1 MGIMRFHFLISLLF
15 LTLLLQTGCNRRQD
29 RLDEADR
36 LLRTAGMRYDEGQY
50 EDAVGY
56 ASKAFNEFFKL
67 LGSDAKETIYCR
79 GELSEFLRQAG
90 QLKEATKVSR
100 AQVIICFRV
109 YGQRSPDLQT
119 ARLRL
124 ANCLR
129 ADKAFE
135 EAEALCRKAVKECV
149 EDFGADSPNSMSARQ
164 ALTAVLSESG
174 KYSEAI
180 REGTILLEIQLQ
192 KNLDKDWDT
201 VLATRTNL
209 AADYVNQGL
218 LEMGEKELRSI
229 LEVRLKRN
237 GPNHPDTL
245 HIESWLG
252 NCLRDQKR
260 LDDALP
266 ILRRVWEQYGKI
278 LGPIH
283 PRTIHSG
290 FDLATIEFLN
300 GNREEAL
307 QLLLS
312 TADLA
317 RIHLGP
323 QHPTTLAVQQA
334 LSMAQ

>member
-1 MGIMRFHFLISLLF
+1 MRFNFLAFLF
-15 LTLLLQTGCNRRQD
+15 LVTVLQNGCNRRQD

-36 LLRTAGMRYDEGQY
+36 LLRTAGMRHDEGRY

-56 ASKAFNEFFKL
+56 AGKAFEEFFKL

-90 QLKEATKVSR
+90 HLKEATQVSR

-109 YGQRSPDLQT
+109 YGERSTDLQT

-129 ADKAFE
+129 ADQAFE
-135 EAEALCRKAVKECV
+135 EAEALCRKALKECV

-164 ALTAVLSESG
+164 ALTVVLSESG
-174 KYSEAI
+174 KYSDAI

-192 KNLDKDWDT
+192 KNMGKDWDT
-201 VLATRTNL
+201 VLVTRTNL
-209 AADYVNQGL
+209 ATNYVNQGL
-218 LEMGEKELRSI
+218 LDMGEKELRSI
-229 LEVRLKRN
+229 LEVRVKRD
-237 GPNHPDTL
+237 GTNHPDTL
-245 HIESWLG
+245 HVESWLG

-266 ILRRVWEQYGKI
+266 ILRRVWEQYGKV

-300 GNREEAL
+300 GNKKEAL

-312 TADLA
+312 TAELA
-317 RIHLGP
+317 RVHLGP
-323 QHPTTLAVQQA
+323 QHQTTLAVQQA
-334 LSMAQ
+334 LSMVQ